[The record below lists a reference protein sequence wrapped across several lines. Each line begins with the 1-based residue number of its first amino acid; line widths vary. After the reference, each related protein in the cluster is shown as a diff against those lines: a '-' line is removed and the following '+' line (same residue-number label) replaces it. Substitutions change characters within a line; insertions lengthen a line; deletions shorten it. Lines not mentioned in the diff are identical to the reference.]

1 MQKRYWKVWHKG
13 NGGHM
18 KKYSHIFTPVNNSNL
33 YKWYFL
39 VTERK
44 NKNSPLK
51 KYSVIA
57 ENYQEARKIIATKF
71 IYAYAGK
78 VPAY

>member
-1 MQKRYWKVWHKG
+1 MTDNTSFNWLFLPDVSTR
-13 NGGHM
+13 
-18 KKYSHIFTPVNNSNL
+18 L

-44 NKNSPLK
+44 NKNSPLQ

-57 ENYQEARKIIATKF
+57 EDYQEARKIIADRF
-71 IYAYAGK
+71 IYVYAGK
-78 VPAY
+78 VPAH